1 MRHLS
6 SGWFKTSCTA
16 FRQARARQK
25 VVLVFSLRSTSKVL
39 QSLQTETCVQISKHL
54 LLALQ
59 RTKPQLHL
67 PLLHPPRASFSQE
80 QRLIL
85 IVGWPKLGGTYRS
98 CIVRKCCS
106 VLSYTARR
114 AGLSDTRGGESGKE
128 NVASEKECWGLLHHY
143 GMLQSHMKITISL
156 LSVSWVPDFYCPFWQ
171 LACKL
176 QKFVLSTAFDR
187 DLYWRDEN
195 RWSKASTDYTSAS
208 RKTWQKYLYT
218 GSLWILAIWTCIK
231 KLKALVQS
239 SAAAIPTLFNFCI
252 LHQQVFW

>member
-1 MRHLS
+1 MHLVTKYLPS
-6 SGWFKTSCTA
+6 STRPNTLWALHRLYWLFYISLCQQEYEALQVRVIQTSYTA

-85 IVGWPKLGGTYRS
+85 LVGWPKLGGTYRS

-114 AGLSDTRGGESGKE
+114 AGLSDTRRGESGKE
-128 NVASEKECWGLLHHY
+128 NVASEKECWGLLHH
-143 GMLQSHMKITISL
+143 
-156 LSVSWVPDFYCPFWQ
+156 
-171 LACKL
+171 
-176 QKFVLSTAFDR
+176 
-187 DLYWRDEN
+187 
-195 RWSKASTDYTSAS
+195 
-208 RKTWQKYLYT
+208 
-218 GSLWILAIWTCIK
+218 
-231 KLKALVQS
+231 
-239 SAAAIPTLFNFCI
+239 
-252 LHQQVFW
+252 